1 MAMMGETHAR
11 RPMADP
17 STTLA
22 EAREAA
28 RQLGGA
34 DAQVVHMYLQQQA
47 AGVDWR
53 AVAERLATELR
64 YSMDVLATH
73 HPDEDLTGFAWFRD
87 GSESLAEFDAA
98 VARGVQL

>member
-11 RPMADP
+11 CPMADP
-17 STTLA
+17 PTTLA

-53 AVAERLATELR
+53 AVAERLATELDFC
-64 YSMDVLATH
+64 MDELNQH
-73 HPDEDLTGFAWFRD
+73 HPDLDVTDLAWFRD
-87 GSESLAEFDAA
+87 GTEALAEFNAA
-98 VARGVQL
+98 VGREVGA

>member
-1 MAMMGETHAR
+1 MMRQIHAR

-17 STTLA
+17 PTTLA

-34 DAQVVHMYLQQQA
+34 DAAIVHRYLQQQA
-47 AGVDWR
+47 AAVDWR
-53 AVAERLATELR
+53 EVAERLAVELR

-73 HPDEDLTGFAWFRD
+73 HPDEELTDFAWFRD
-87 GSESLAEFDAA
+87 GSEALAEFDAA
-98 VARGVQL
+98 VAREVQL

>member
-17 STTLA
+17 PTTLA

-34 DAQVVHMYLQQQA
+34 DAAIVHRYLQQQA

-53 AVAERLATELR
+53 AVADRLAVELR

-73 HPDEDLTGFAWFRD
+73 HPDEELTDFAWFRD
-87 GSESLAEFDAA
+87 GSEALAEFDAA
-98 VARGVQL
+98 VDREVQL